1 MMHEGDVRLFYS
13 MLSRIGKLNRR
24 LGANEKNCEMVS
36 FGLLFAGEESRSC
49 VRMTEVSQFLMISK
63 PAATQL
69 VNRLVEMGFV
79 ERVDDPNDR
88 RVVYIQPTEA
98 GKRCF
103 EEELEKRLTIIRR
116 AMQRIGEARSLKL
129 MDAMTDLLDAMIAEA
144 EESKC

>member
-1 MMHEGDVRLFYS
+1 MMHEEDVRLFYS

-24 LGANEKNCEMVS
+24 LDAGERSCEMVS
-36 FGLLFAGEESRSC
+36 FGLLFAGEEGRSC

-88 RVVYIQPTEA
+88 RVVYIQPSEA

-103 EEELEKRLTIIRR
+103 DEELEKRLTIIRR
-116 AMQRIGEARSLKL
+116 AMQRIGEARSLML
-129 MDAMTDLLDAMIAEA
+129 LDAMTDLLDAMIAEA
-144 EESKC
+144 EEGKC

>member
-1 MMHEGDVRLFYS
+1 MHEEDVRLFYS
-13 MLSRIGKLNRR
+13 VLSRIGKLNRR
-24 LGANEKNCEMVS
+24 LGVGEKNCEMVS
-36 FGLLFAGEESRSC
+36 FGLLFCGEEGRSC

-63 PAATQL
+63 PAATQM

-103 EEELEKRLTIIRR
+103 EEELEKRLIFIRR
-116 AMQRIGEARSLKL
+116 AMQRIGEERSMMLTE
-129 MDAMTDLLDAMIAEA
+129 AMTELVDAMIAEA

>member
-1 MMHEGDVRLFYS
+1 MMHEEDVRLFYS

-24 LGANEKNCEMVS
+24 LGAGEKKCEMVS
-36 FGLLFAGEESRSC
+36 FGLLFADGEGRSC
-49 VRMTEVSQFLMISK
+49 VCMTDVSRFLMISK

-116 AMQRIGEARSLKL
+116 AMQRIGEGRSLKL
-129 MDAMTDLLDAMIAEA
+129 MEAMTDLLDAMIAEA